1 MAHDPT
7 DAPET
12 GAPREL
18 DVHIGGMHCVNCPG
32 LVESRIRSLPQV
44 ETVKVLYP
52 EGRAIITLKDPV
64 SLEALQNVV
73 IQDGYTVSAEAP
85 TSRMASMRDLA
96 EIAGAFVVLAA
107 LVLALQHF
115 HLLPQGFG
123 ITDQMSYGLIFVIGL
138 VASVS
143 SCLAVTGGLM
153 VALAAEYNQANEKLS
168 DQQRIV
174 PLVYFNVGRLIS
186 YTLLGGVVGAI
197 GSALTLSA
205 PVTGALTLLAAAV
218 MILLGLH
225 MLRIIPSLSTILPGL
240 PRAFSERIQK
250 VASGNTKR
258 AAFALGAL
266 TFFLPCGFTQALQL
280 YVLGKAS
287 FTVGALTML
296 AFALG
301 TLPALVSLSAISSF
315 ARGAFQKHF
324 MRFAGAAV
332 VLLGLM
338 NIQSG
343 LVLSNQGTAP
353 SVAATETKIP
363 GAAEIA
369 QSGDAQRITMKVVGL
384 DYQPNQFTVKVGQPV
399 QWWIDGSE
407 AEGCGRLLIAPQLG
421 IRKILSDSSTT
432 LISFTPTRT
441 GEFPFNCGMGMMTP
455 GSKITVIADGKG

>member
-1 MAHDPT
+1 MADDPL
-7 DAPET
+7 DAPEKS
-12 GAPREL
+12 GPREL
-18 DVHIGGMHCVNCPG
+18 HVHVGGMHCENCPA
-32 LVESRIRSLPQV
+32 LIENRLRSLPQV
-44 ETVKVLYP
+44 ETAKVLYP
-52 EGRAIITLKDPV
+52 EGRAIITAKEPV
-64 SLEALQNVV
+64 SLEALQNALAR
-73 IQDGYTVSAEAP
+73 DGYTVSADARAARGP
-85 TSRMASMRDLA
+85 SLQDVA
-96 EIAGAFVVLAA
+96 EIAGTFIVLAA
-107 LVLALQHF
+107 LALVLQHF

-123 ITDQMSYGLIFVIGL
+123 ISDQMSYGLIFVIGL

-153 VALAAEYNQANEKLS
+153 VALAAEYNQANERLS
-168 DQQRIV
+168 DQQRLA

-186 YTLLGGVVGAI
+186 YTLLGGIAGAI

-205 PVTGALTLLAAAV
+205 PVTGALTLFAAAV

-225 MLRIIPSLSTILPGL
+225 MLRIIPSLSSILPGL
-240 PRAFSERIQK
+240 PRAFSEWLQK
-250 VASGNTKR
+250 AASGSTKR
-258 AAFALGAL
+258 AAFALGAV

-315 ARGAFQKHF
+315 ARGSFQKHF

-332 VLLGLM
+332 VLLGVM

-343 LVLSNQGTAP
+343 LVLSGQGTAS
-353 SVAATETKIP
+353 SVATTDAKTP
-363 GAAEIA
+363 GNEIA
-369 QSGDAQRITMKVVGL
+369 QSAEAQRITMRVVGL
-384 DYQPNQFTVKVGQPV
+384 DYLPNQFTVKVGAPV

-407 AEGCGRLLIAPQLG
+407 AEGCGRVLIAPQLG
-421 IRKILSDSSTT
+421 IRKILSDNSTT

-455 GSKITVIADGKG
+455 GSKITVSADGKG

>member
-1 MAHDPT
+1 MADTPQE
-7 DAPET
+7 AQET
-12 GAPREL
+12 VASCEL
-18 DVHIGGMHCVNCPG
+18 HVHVGGMHCVNCPG
-32 LVESRIRSLPQV
+32 LVESRFRSLPQV

-52 EGRAIITLKDPV
+52 EGRAIITAKDEL
-64 SLEALQNVV
+64 SIEALQKVV
-73 IQDGYTVSAEAP
+73 AKDGYTVSDEAP
-85 TSRMASMRDLA
+85 ASRAPSMRDIA
-96 EIAGAFVVLAA
+96 EIAGAFIVVAA
-107 LVLALQHF
+107 LALALQHF

-153 VALAAEYNQANEKLS
+153 VALAVEYNQANEGLS
-168 DQQRIV
+168 DRQRVV
-174 PLVYFNVGRLIS
+174 PLVYFNVGRIIS
-186 YTLLGGVVGAI
+186 YTLLGGLVGTL

-205 PVTGALTLLAAAV
+205 PVTGALTLLAAIV

-225 MLRIIPSLSTILPGL
+225 MLRIIPSLSAILPGL
-240 PRAFSERIQK
+240 PRAFTERLQK
-250 VASGNTKR
+250 AASGKTKR

-301 TLPALVSLSAISSF
+301 TLPALVSLSALSSF

-343 LVLSNQGTAP
+343 LVLSNQGTAS
-353 SVAATETKIP
+353 SVATEAKIP
-363 GAAEIA
+363 GAGEITASAEV
-369 QSGDAQRITMKVVGL
+369 QRITMKVVGL

-407 AEGCGRLLIAPQLG
+407 AEGCGRMLLAPQLG
-421 IRKILSDSSTT
+421 IRKILSDNSTT